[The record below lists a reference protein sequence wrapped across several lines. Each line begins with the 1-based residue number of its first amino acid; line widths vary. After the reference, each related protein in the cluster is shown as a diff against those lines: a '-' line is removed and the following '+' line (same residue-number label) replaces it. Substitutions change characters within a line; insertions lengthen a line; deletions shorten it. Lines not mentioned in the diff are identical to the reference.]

1 VNVGA
6 TLKANAKT
14 TKVVEP
20 CVSPLDHPAKFTETT
35 AVLGPALCDHRLDA
49 TFAKFPAVW
58 FGVVAAIGV
67 NDFGLPKRP
76 ATYAA
81 NRRNRI
87 DKRQQLGDIV
97 AVRASQDRGDGDAV
111 CVDEDV
117 VLGTGSRAIR
127 GVRASF
133 SPAPTARTD
142 DESTAAREK
151 SSWPASR
158 NFASSSSCSR
168 SHTPAFCQSRR
179 RRQQVGPEPNPNLI
193 DRSHQRIPVLNTN
206 RMPFS
211 AARSETGR
219 RPGYFLR
226 RGFGG
231 GSKGSINAHSSSS
244 MIGVPIPLL
253 PVVQMA
259 KVNSLPKRLTA
270 PSGSLEGSRVPFQKR
285 GPRRTVH
292 ASFPAYGSR
301 TA

>member
-1 VNVGA
+1 MLRECRPDVRSECEDDGSVKRRMS
-6 TLKANAKT
+6 TF
-14 TKVVEP
+14 
-20 CVSPLDHPAKFTETT
+20 DHPAEFAQTT
-35 AVLGPALCDHRLDA
+35 AVLCAAPGDHRFDA
-49 TFAKFPAVW
+49 AFAKFLAMW

-67 NDFGLPKRP
+67 DDSGLLKRS
-76 ATYAA
+76 ATHAA

-87 DKRQQLGDIV
+87 NERQQLGEVV
-97 AVRASQDRGDGDAV
+97 AVRAGQDCTDGDAV
-111 CVDEDV
+111 GIDEDV
-117 VLGTGSRAIR
+117 VFGTGTRAIR
-127 GVRASF
+127 GVRTSF

-151 SSWPASR
+151 SSWSASR

-168 SHTPAFCQSRR
+168 SHTPAFCQSRKR
-179 RRQQVGPEPNPNLI
+179 RLQVGPEPNPNFV

-211 AARSETGR
+211 AARLETGR

-231 GSKGSINAHSSSS
+231 GSKGSINAQSSSS
-244 MIGVPIPLL
+244 MIGVPIPLV

-270 PSGSLEGSRVPFQKR
+270 PR
-285 GPRRTVH
+285 GL
-292 ASFPAYGSR
+292 
-301 TA
+301 

>member
-20 CVSPLDHPAKFTETT
+20 CVSTLDHPAKFAETT
-35 AVLGPALCDHRLDA
+35 AVLGPALCDHRLNA
-49 TFAKFPAVW
+49 AFAKFPAMW
-58 FGVVAAIGV
+58 LRVVAAIGV

-76 ATYAA
+76 ATYTA
-81 NRRNRI
+81 NRRNGI
-87 DKRQQLGDIV
+87 DERQQLGDVV
-97 AVRASQDRGDGDAV
+97 AVRAAQDGTDGDAIRI
-111 CVDEDV
+111 DEDV
-117 VLGTGSRAIR
+117 MFGTGSRAIR

-151 SSWPASR
+151 SSLPASR
-158 NFASSSSCSR
+158 NFASNSSCSR
-168 SHTPAFCQSRR
+168 SHTQAFCQSRK

-211 AARSETGR
+211 AARSGIRR

-244 MIGVPIPLL
+244 MIGVPIPLV

-270 PSGSLEGSRVPFQKR
+270 PSGSF
-285 GPRRTVH
+285 
-292 ASFPAYGSR
+292 
-301 TA
+301 

>member
-14 TKVVEP
+14 TKVAEP
-20 CVSPLDHPAKFTETT
+20 CVSTLDHPAEFTKTT

-67 NDFGLPKRP
+67 NDFGLLKRP

-81 NRRNRI
+81 NRRNGI
-87 DKRQQLGDIV
+87 DERQKLGDIV
-97 AVRASQDRGDGDAV
+97 AVRAGQDGTDGDAIGI
-111 CVDEDV
+111 DEDV
-117 VLGTGSRAIR
+117 VFGTGSRAIR

-168 SHTPAFCQSRR
+168 SHTPAFCQPRR
-179 RRQQVGPEPNPNLI
+179 RRPQVGPEPNPNLI
-193 DRSHQRIPVLNTN
+193 VRSHQRVPVLNTN

-219 RPGYFLR
+219 RPGYFSR

-244 MIGVPIPLL
+244 MICVPIPLV
-253 PVVQMA
+253 PVIQMA

-270 PSGSLEGSRVPFQKR
+270 PSGSF
-285 GPRRTVH
+285 
-292 ASFPAYGSR
+292 
-301 TA
+301 